1 MNRKMV
7 LYMIG
12 QVMKVEGLL
21 MLLPAGV
28 AALYTES
35 CVISLLISAGIAF
48 GAGLAMTVF
57 CKTKNRVIYA
67 KEGFVIVAF
76 AWILMSAIG
85 AL

>member
-7 LYMIG
+7 LYVIG

-21 MLLPAGV
+21 LLLPSGV

-35 CVISLLISAGIAF
+35 CVVSLLISAAIAF
-48 GAGLAMTVF
+48 GIGMSLTTF
-57 CKTKNRVIYA
+57 FKPKNRVIYA

-76 AWILMSAIG
+76 AWMWRP
-85 AL
+85 

>member
-57 CKTKNRVIYA
+57 CKTKWIFDKLLYIYPIGLC
-67 KEGFVIVAF
+67 KEYG
-76 AWILMSAIG
+76 
-85 AL
+85 